1 MYVLHLFWAKELKR
15 CLLHSPIASHSL
27 TTLHCTLKLWL
38 WATAGQHKTPRDSAR
53 SAGEQMQADKLL
65 LDHVWS
71 PPGCVT
77 SSMGCWKRSAMES
90 GMFAWQYNI
99 PQSINYT
106 VPIWHHLCTQVF
118 RPMGRFEPHADKV
131 RFKKWTFFP
140 QVKAF
145 ARKLLCA
152 SIVMHIFKDCACAVA
167 PLCSWKRAKLWFCW
181 CVAVTATVVLNLED
195 PPGHSCWRIHKFEI
209 FRVWWCLM
217 FLQNLMLFD
226 DFGYCSGIAGHYS
239 RWALGGSMVTNV

>member
-1 MYVLHLFWAKELKR
+1 MYVLHLFLAKELKR

-65 LDHVWS
+65 LDHIWS
-71 PPGCVT
+71 PPGCVA
-77 SSMGCWKRSAMES
+77 SSMGCWKQSAMES
-90 GMFAWQYNI
+90 GMFAWQYVI
-99 PQSINYT
+99 PRSINYT
-106 VPIWHHLCTQVF
+106 YLTSFMYTGFSTNGSLWASCWQGQNI
-118 RPMGRFEPHADKV
+118 
-131 RFKKWTFFP
+131 RFKKWTYFP

-167 PLCSWKRAKLWFCW
+167 PLIMCSWKRAKLWFC
-181 CVAVTATVVLNLED
+181 CRVAVTATVLNLED

-209 FRVWWCLM
+209 FRVWC
-217 FLQNLMLFD
+217 F
-226 DFGYCSGIAGHYS
+226 SK
-239 RWALGGSMVTNV
+239 T

>member
-1 MYVLHLFWAKELKR
+1 MYYIYFWLR
-15 CLLHSPIASHSL
+15 NSSGVSCILPSHSL

-65 LDHVWS
+65 LEHVWS
-71 PPGCVT
+71 PPGCVA
-77 SSMGCWKRSAMES
+77 SSMGYWKRSAMES

-106 VPIWHHLCTQVF
+106 VPTFMYTGFSTNGSLWASCWQ
-118 RPMGRFEPHADKV
+118 GQNV
-131 RFKKWTFFP
+131 RFKKWTYFP

-181 CVAVTATVVLNLED
+181 CVAVTATVVLNLEVFFQVI
-195 PPGHSCWRIHKFEI
+195 PVEGFTSLRYLE
-209 FRVWWCLM
+209 
-217 FLQNLMLFD
+217 FD
-226 DFGYCSGIAGHYS
+226 DAWCFSK
-239 RWALGGSMVTNV
+239 T

>member
-1 MYVLHLFWAKELKR
+1 MYVLHLFLVKELKR

-65 LDHVWS
+65 LDHIWS
-71 PPGCVT
+71 PPGCVA
-77 SSMGCWKRSAMES
+77 SFMGCWKRSAMES
-90 GMFAWQYNI
+90 GMFAWQYVI
-99 PQSINYT
+99 PRSINYT
-106 VPIWHHLCTQVF
+106 YLTSFMYTGFSTNGSLWASCWQ
-118 RPMGRFEPHADKV
+118 GQNV
-131 RFKKWTFFP
+131 RLKKWTYFP

-167 PLCSWKRAKLWFCW
+167 PLCVHEKSE
-181 CVAVTATVVLNLED
+181 AVILLLRGCHCDCGVESRGSSSSRSFLLKD
-195 PPGHSCWRIHKFEI
+195 SQ
-209 FRVWWCLM
+209 VW
-217 FLQNLMLFD
+217 D
-226 DFGYCSGIAGHYS
+226 I
-239 RWALGGSMVTNV
+239 